1 MVIPEVMNGGPHY
14 RSRRIPVIIA
24 SDLVQVITSCQ
35 GSTIGEA
42 PQQIELTLIL
52 THFFFEAF
60 SINYLMS
67 ELDVDLQD
75 PNGAMKIF
83 EDPNT
88 ASGNVI
94 ERHFCSVCGSAIFS
108 KTPRAPGK
116 VFLKATLFDK
126 ISPMEKEVFGD
137 RRLQF

>member
-1 MVIPEVMNGGPHY
+1 MIIPEAMNGGPHY
-14 RSRRIPVIIA
+14 RSRRIPGTMTGVIVALFNIRSIRSSA
-24 SDLVQVITSCQ
+24 KMGL
-35 GSTIGEA
+35 EA
-42 PQQIELTLIL
+42 QFYAT
-52 THFFFEAF
+52 AF

-67 ELDVDLQD
+67 EADLDLQD
-75 PNGAMKIF
+75 PNSAMKIF
-83 EDPNT
+83 EDPNA

-137 RRLQF
+137 RRLPF

>member
-1 MVIPEVMNGGPHY
+1 
-14 RSRRIPVIIA
+14 
-24 SDLVQVITSCQ
+24 
-35 GSTIGEA
+35 
-42 PQQIELTLIL
+42 
-52 THFFFEAF
+52 
-60 SINYLMS
+60 MS
-67 ELDVDLQD
+67 EGDVDLQD

-94 ERHFCSVCGSAIFS
+94 ERHFCSVCGSAILS
-108 KTPRAPGK
+108 KTPRAPRK

-137 RRLQF
+137 RRLPF